1 MTNDLAI
8 YGIQPASSNELATSF
23 INLDEGIK
31 QVAVANVRAF
41 IEESGSTFT
50 ATEIE
55 AMTIVEEL
63 KTINGIDLA
72 ALLMRAER
80 VRKII
85 SENMMTR
92 HPAGYQTL
100 DELARDNGMS
110 SSELSNVLD
119 LADTIFPYLT
129 GLGFNI
135 PLLWEEVG
143 KSKFRELTPIL
154 KSLITGEPSVT
165 TSVNNSIEV
174 LRGEVNETN
183 EASGVQMTDEEINET
198 IVRSLVEDGRT
209 LTNTQLRRAIRPTRT
224 PVIQG
229 SAIKRDDRRIALLS
243 MSEEQWELFMRRMT
257 RDFEPMVIDMSNYED
272 PLVQRNVVSR
282 IPEVREIIGLVEGT

>member
-1 MTNDLAI
+1 MSELTIYGVAPSTSLAI
-8 YGIQPASSNELATSF
+8 AQSFAS
-23 INLDEGIK
+23 LDDGIK
-31 QVAVANVRAF
+31 EAAAANVRAF
-41 IEESGSTFT
+41 IEQSGQSFT

-72 ALLMRAER
+72 ALLMRASR

-119 LADTIFPYLT
+119 LADVIFPFLNEM
-129 GLGFNI
+129 GFNI
-135 PLLWEEVG
+135 PLLWEEIG

-154 KSLITGEPSVT
+154 KSLITGEPSNT
-165 TSVNNSIEV
+165 TSVNQSIEV
-174 LRGEVNETN
+174 LRSEVLQTA
-183 EASGVQMTDEEINET
+183 EASNIQMNDEQIRNAIVTD
-198 IVRSLVEDGRT
+198 LVENGRT
-209 LTNTQLRRAIRPTRT
+209 LTNAELRRTIRPTRT

-229 SAIKRDDRRIALLS
+229 SAIQTDGRRIVMLDI
-243 MSEEQWELFMRRMT
+243 SEEQWEMFLRRMT
-257 RDFEPMVIDMSNYED
+257 RDFEPMVIDADQYE
-272 PLVQRNVVSR
+272 PTIRQNVLSR
-282 IPEVREIIGLVEGT
+282 IPELRKLITLMEVA

>member
-1 MTNDLAI
+1 
-8 YGIQPASSNELATSF
+8 
-23 INLDEGIK
+23 
-31 QVAVANVRAF
+31 
-41 IEESGSTFT
+41 
-50 ATEIE
+50 
-55 AMTIVEEL
+55 MTIVEEL